1 MHAVYWVIGLFMQK
15 KYWEFSQEHLKNI
28 AIVDEKGSEISF
40 AMLEEE
46 VNEFINKL
54 PDYKALIFSRVS
66 NSKASIVTYL
76 ACLKAEHPLLLLDNN
91 LSDDL
96 FNNLVTCYHPNLICC
111 EGEIEQ
117 RHNDKLKLNPKLAL
131 LLSTS
136 GSTGSPKLVRLSAD
150 NVQSNAE
157 SIAQY
162 LRLTCNDCAITTLP
176 MNYSYG
182 LSVINSHFHKGAA
195 IVLSDHGIISRE
207 LWSKINDFKVT
218 SIAGVPFLYQM
229 LKKLKYKRFN
239 TQGIRYITQAGGKLD
254 VDSINYFMEECTKQ
268 GQEFVV
274 MYGQTEAT
282 ARMSY
287 VPFDRLAS
295 KAGSI
300 GIAIPNGKL
309 SIVDANGELVKKA
322 LVEGEIHYEGP
333 NVMLGYAESL
343 SNLALGDESQGMLKT
358 GDVGYFDEDHFF
370 YITGRLKRFIKMYG
384 LRLSLDSIET
394 WLEAKQY
401 NVVATGVDDQL
412 VVCLTDETDEAV
424 LKKLLADE
432 YKININNIEVKI
444 LLEIPR
450 TENGKIDYKL
460 LLKSI
465 GK

>member
-1 MHAVYWVIGLFMQK
+1 MQTRYWN
-15 KYWEFSQEHLKNI
+15 FSAEHSKNI
-28 AIVDEKGSEISF
+28 AIVDDQGSEISF
-40 AMLEEE
+40 AMLAEE

-54 PDYKALIFSRVS
+54 PDYKALIFSKVS

-76 ACLKAEHPLLLLDNN
+76 ACLKAEHPLLLLDSN
-91 LSDDL
+91 LSEDL
-96 FNNLVTCYHPNLICC
+96 FDNLVACYRPNLICS

-117 RHNDKLKLNPKLAL
+117 CHNDKLKLNPKLAL

-150 NVQSNAE
+150 NVQANAE

-162 LRLTCNDCAITTLP
+162 LRLTCDDRAITTLP

-195 IVLSDHGIISRE
+195 IVLSEHGIISRE
-207 LWSKINDFKVT
+207 LWAKINDFKVT
-218 SIAGVPFLYQM
+218 SMAGVPFLYQM
-229 LKKLKYKRFN
+229 LRKLKYKRFN

-254 VDSINYFMEECTKQ
+254 VETINYFMDECTNQ

-309 SIVDANGELVKKA
+309 TIVDTNGELVKDA

-343 SNLALGDESQGMLKT
+343 SDLALDDECQGMLKT
-358 GDVGYFDEDHFF
+358 GDLGYFDDDHFF

-401 NVVATGVDDQL
+401 NVVATGVDDLL
-412 VVCLTDETDEAV
+412 VVCLIDEADEAV
-424 LKKLLADE
+424 LKELLADE
-432 YKININNIEVKI
+432 YKININNIEVEM

-450 TENGKIDYKL
+450 TANGKIDYKL

>member
-1 MHAVYWVIGLFMQK
+1 MQK
-15 KYWEFSQEHLKNI
+15 RYWEFSPEHLKNI
-28 AIVDEKGSEISF
+28 AIVDEEGSEISF
-40 AMLEEE
+40 AMLAEE

-54 PDYKALIFSRVS
+54 PDYKTLIFSKVS

-76 ACLKAEHPLLLLDNN
+76 ACLKAEHPLLLLDSN
-91 LSDDL
+91 LSEDL
-96 FNNLVTCYHPNLICC
+96 LDNLVACYRPNLICS
-111 EGEIEQ
+111 EGKIEK

-162 LRLTCNDCAITTLP
+162 LRLNCDDRAITPLP

-195 IVLSDHGIISRE
+195 IVLSDDGIISRE
-207 LWSKINDFKVT
+207 LWAKINDFKVT
-218 SIAGVPFLYQM
+218 SMAGVPFLYQM
-229 LKKLKYKRFN
+229 LRNLKYKRFN

-254 VDSINYFMEECTKQ
+254 FDSINYFKDECAKQ

-287 VPFDRLAS
+287 VPFECLDS
-295 KAGSI
+295 KSGSI

-309 SIVDANGELVKKA
+309 SIVDANGELVKEA

-343 SNLALGDESQGMLKT
+343 SDLALDDECQGMLKT
-358 GDVGYFDEDHFF
+358 GDLGYFDEDDFF

-384 LRLSLDSIET
+384 LRLSLDSIEA
-394 WLEAKQY
+394 WLGAKKY
-401 NVVATGVDDQL
+401 DVVVTGVDDQL
-412 VVCLTDETDEAV
+412 VICLVDEADEAV
-424 LKKLLADE
+424 LKKLLSDE
-432 YKININNIEVKI
+432 YKININNIDVKI

-450 TENGKIDYKL
+450 TANGKIDYKL

>member
-1 MHAVYWVIGLFMQK
+1 MQK
-15 KYWEFSQEHLKNI
+15 RYWEFSQEHLKNT
-28 AIVDEKGSEISF
+28 AIVDEQGSEISF
-40 AMLEEE
+40 AMLAEE

-76 ACLKAEHPLLLLDNN
+76 ACLKAEHPLLLLENN
-91 LSDDL
+91 LSVDL
-96 FNNLVTCYHPNLICC
+96 FNNLVTCYHPNLICS

-117 RHNDKLKLNPKLAL
+117 RHNDKLQLNPKLAL

-150 NVQSNAE
+150 NLQSNAE

-162 LRLTCNDCAITTLP
+162 LRLTCDDRAITTLP

-182 LSVINSHFHKGAA
+182 LSVINSHFQKGAA
-195 IVLSDHGIISRE
+195 IVLSDDGIISRE
-207 LWSKINDFKVT
+207 LWAKITDFKVT

-254 VDSINYFMEECTKQ
+254 VDSINYFKDECSKQ

-287 VPFDRLAS
+287 VPFDCLDS
-295 KAGSI
+295 KSGSI
-300 GIAIPNGKL
+300 GIAIPNGTL
-309 SIVDANGELVKKA
+309 SIADMNGKSVKET

-343 SNLALGDESQGMLKT
+343 SDLALGDISKGKLHT
-358 GDVGYFDEDHFF
+358 GDVGYFDADGFF

-384 LRLSLDSIET
+384 LRLSLDSIEA
-394 WLEAKQY
+394 WLGAKEY
-401 NVVATGVDDQL
+401 DVVVTGVDDQL
-412 VVCLTDETDEAV
+412 VICLVDEADEAV
-424 LKKLLADE
+424 LKKLLSDE
-432 YKININNIEVKI
+432 YKININNIVVEI

-450 TENGKIDYKL
+450 TANGKIDHKL